1 MVGKW
6 LKRTGKRDQIFL
18 ASKYGFAKGSPT
30 YAVDSSAKYT
40 RKACEE
46 SLRLLGVES
55 IDLCKLSFLPL
66 SLQRQDQNCL
76 AIYTVILSSDFC
88 PTVTLSQRHRMK

>member
-18 ASKYGFAKGSPT
+18 ASKYGFVKGSPT
-30 YAVDSSAKYT
+30 YAVDSSAEYT
-40 RKACEE
+40 RKTCEE

-55 IDLCKLSFLPL
+55 VDLCKLSFFLYHSKGETRTVWL
-66 SLQRQDQNCL
+66 SVL
-76 AIYTVILSSDFC
+76 
-88 PTVTLSQRHRMK
+88 